1 MNIFELVNITGNKI
15 DAMDINIPNSLDIS
29 FNDKSD
35 TVTGMLTA
43 IGIYPTTRTTLHGH
57 LHKLFSAMIVMAYQ
71 GNETIDI
78 PTRKLSIFHDE
89 GVSTT
94 FLKWLDKCVKENI
107 LISHTDR
114 AEGRLSIGDLI
125 KRTLVSLQ

>member
-1 MNIFELVNITGNKI
+1 MNIFELVNTTGNKI
-15 DAMDINIPNSLDIS
+15 NAMDINIPNSLDIS

-78 PTRKLSIFHDE
+78 PTIWSFLLLYLVLHSLRFWL
-89 GVSTT
+89 T
-94 FLKWLDKCVKENI
+94 FFPLYISAVWVLLNTLK
-107 LISHTDR
+107 
-114 AEGRLSIGDLI
+114 GF
-125 KRTLVSLQ
+125 LVYAP